1 VPRSEPAPIDADV
14 RAVVESAHLVFA
26 ATVTPDGQPNL
37 SPKGTIRVWD
47 DGHLFFLDIASPKTR
62 ANLEHNPKIELNV
75 VEHLS
80 RRGYRF
86 FGTATL
92 HRDDDVFREALRRV
106 FAEEKAAYPVSC
118 VVLVAV
124 ERREA
129 LVSPGYMHVDSER
142 AMREA
147 WRVRR
152 ATLDA
157 SFDDHASAQPF
168 TPEPHEP
175 AAPAHAPAP
184 APAPAP
190 SDGAD

>member
-1 VPRSEPAPIDADV
+1 MLRSDRPPILDEDV

-47 DGHLFFLDIASPKTR
+47 DHHLFFLDIASPKTR
-62 ANLEHNPKIELNV
+62 ANLEQNPKIELNV

-92 HRDDDVFREALRRV
+92 HRDDDVFREAMRRV
-106 FAEEKAAYPVSC
+106 FAEEGAGYPVTC

-124 ERREA
+124 ERMDE
-129 LVSPGYMHVDSER
+129 LVSPGYMHVSSEH
-142 AMREA
+142 AMRDS
-147 WRVRR
+147 WRQRR
-152 ATLDA
+152 ASLDT
-157 SFDDHASAQPF
+157 SFEEHAKNHPFVPDAQ
-168 TPEPHEP
+168 E
-175 AAPAHAPAP
+175 APA
-184 APAPAP
+184 
-190 SDGAD
+190 SRAD